1 MQVGFIGIGRMGS
14 GMAANLLA
22 AGHSLT
28 VYNRSAAKAEPLVRK
43 GARFARTPGDAA
55 LGEVVITMLADD
67 HAVEQAVFGENGILE
82 GPAPGAIHLSMS
94 TISYALA
101 GRLAAAH
108 RDKGQEL
115 VCAPVFGRPDVAAAA
130 KLFIVVAGK
139 RETVARCQPLFDAL
153 GQHTFIVADAPP
165 TANLVKLSGNFL
177 IAAVIEGLGEAVT
190 LVGKAGVDRAQYI
203 DFLTSTLFGAPVYK
217 TYGALIA
224 EERYHPA
231 GFKAELGYKDVR
243 LALSAA
249 QALEIPMP
257 LASLL
262 ADRFLAL
269 IAAGGGGLD
278 WSALAL
284 IAKRDAGEDAKLAL
298 SE

>member
-22 AGHSLT
+22 AGHTLT
-28 VYNRSAAKAEPLVRK
+28 VYNRSQAKVQPLVDK
-43 GARFARTPGDAA
+43 GAALADTPGAA
-55 LGEVVITMLADD
+55 ARGDVVITMLADD
-67 HAVEQAVFGENGILE
+67 RAVEHVVFGADGILDQL
-82 GPAPGAIHLSMS
+82 APGAIHLSMS

-101 GRLAAAH
+101 ERLDEAH
-108 RDKGQEL
+108 RQRGQEL
-115 VCAPVFGRPDVAAAA
+115 VSAPVFGRPNAAAAA
-130 KLFIVVAGK
+130 KLFIVAAGK
-139 RETVARCQPLFDAL
+139 GRALGRCQPLFDTL
-153 GQHTFIVADAPP
+153 GQRSFIVADKAP

-177 IAAVIEGLGEAVT
+177 IAAVIEGLGEAVA
-190 LVGKAGVDRAQYI
+190 LVSKAGVDRAQYV
-203 DFLTSTLFGAPVYK
+203 DLLTSTLFGAPVYK

-249 QALEIPMP
+249 QGLEVPMP

-269 IAAGGGGLD
+269 MAAGGGGLD

-284 IAKRDAGEDAKLAL
+284 IAKRDAGEQTTLTP

>member
-1 MQVGFIGIGRMGS
+1 MQVGFVGIGRMGS

-22 AGHSLT
+22 AGHALT
-28 VYNRSAAKAEPLVRK
+28 VYNRSAAKAEALVRK
-43 GARFARTPGDAA
+43 GAKLAGTPGEAA
-55 LGEVVITMLADD
+55 RGEVVITMLADD
-67 HAVEQAVFGENGILE
+67 RAVEHAVFGEGGIFDAL
-82 GPAPGAIHLSMS
+82 PRGAIHLSMS
-94 TISYALA
+94 TISFALA
-101 GRLAAAH
+101 ERLAAAH
-108 RDKGQEL
+108 RDKGQEF
-115 VCAPVFGRPDVAAAA
+115 VAAPVFGRPDAAAAA
-130 KLFIVVAGK
+130 KLFIVAAGK
-139 RETVARCQPLFDAL
+139 SEAIARCQELFDAL
-153 GQHTFIVADAPP
+153 GQRTFIMSEAAP

-190 LVGKAGVDRAQYI
+190 LVSKAGVHRAQYV
-203 DFLTSTLFGAPVYK
+203 DLLTSTLFGAPVYK

-249 QALEIPMP
+249 QALAVPMP

-269 IAAGGGGLD
+269 MAAGGGGLD

-284 IAKRDAGEDAKLAL
+284 IAKRDAGEQTTLVP